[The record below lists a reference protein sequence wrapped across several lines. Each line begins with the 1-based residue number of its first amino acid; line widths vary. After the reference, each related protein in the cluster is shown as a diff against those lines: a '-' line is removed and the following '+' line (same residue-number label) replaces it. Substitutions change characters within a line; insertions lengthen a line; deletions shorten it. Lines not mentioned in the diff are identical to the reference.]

1 MKFVLRQEYLDKI
14 GRVLGKGAIVV
25 LTGQRRVGKSYIL
38 RMLRESKEAGGD
50 ANVIF
55 IDKENRS
62 FDAIRGYE
70 DLNAYLDTRM
80 DKRRHNYIFIDEIQ
94 NIVGFEHSLRSFRN
108 EPDTDIVVTGSNA
121 AILSSDLS
129 TLIGGRYVEIYI
141 HSLSYTE
148 FIRFHGLED
157 NDTSLGLYV
166 SMGGLPALSVI
177 GLDEELARDY
187 QMSIYRTILLKDVV
201 IRNGIRNVT
210 FLENLVTFLADN
222 AGKLIS
228 ANAVSKYMRSQ
239 GEIVTSPVVQNYLR
253 FLCDTYMIREVR
265 RYDIHG
271 KRIFETNAKYYFED
285 VGLRNAIA
293 GGSREGDIEK
303 CIENLVWQHL
313 SRMGFYVQVGQ
324 LQAGE
329 VDFVCSKPDGRR
341 VYVQAA
347 YVIADETTKK
357 REFGS
362 LERIRDNY
370 PKYVVSM
377 TPLLTR
383 SDSGGIVHLHL
394 RHFLSLTDL

>member
-70 DLNAYLDTRM
+70 DLNAYLDAKM
-80 DKRRHNYIFIDEIQ
+80 DRGRHNYIFIDEIQ

-108 EPDTDIVVTGSNA
+108 DPDTDIVVTGSNA

-166 SMGGLPALSVI
+166 SMGGLPALSII
-177 GLDEELARDY
+177 GLDDELARDY

-228 ANAVSKYMRSQ
+228 ANAVSKYIRSQ

>member
-14 GRVLGKGAIVV
+14 ERVLGKGAIVV
-25 LTGQRRVGKSYIL
+25 LTGQRRVGKSCIL

-62 FDAIRGYE
+62 FDAIRSYE
-70 DLNAYLDTRM
+70 DLNAYLEMRM
-80 DKRRHNYIFIDEIQ
+80 DRGRHNYIFIDEIQ

-222 AGKLIS
+222 SGKLIS

-253 FLCDTYMIREVR
+253 FLCDTYMIRELR

-313 SRMGFYVQVGQ
+313 SRIGFYVQVGQ

-329 VDFVCSKPDGRR
+329 VDFVCSKPNGCR

-362 LERIRDNY
+362 LERIRENY

>member
-25 LTGQRRVGKSYIL
+25 LTGQRRVGKSCIL

-80 DKRRHNYIFIDEIQ
+80 DRGRHNYIFIDEIQ

-177 GLDEELARDY
+177 GLDDELARDY

-253 FLCDTYMIREVR
+253 FLCDTYMIHEVR

-313 SRMGFYVQVGQ
+313 SRIGFYVQVGQ

-341 VYVQAA
+341 VYVQVA

-362 LERIRDNY
+362 LEKVRDNY

-383 SDSGGIVHLHL
+383 NDSGGIVHLHL